1 MGDEDEQTRL
11 TRSLTS
17 RNASISDYDLVDVM
31 GRGKFSEVW
40 RAKSKGTGT
49 PVALKKVFIFEMM
62 DATQRGDCMKE
73 VNLMQK
79 LQHPHIV
86 SILDAFLDG
95 NDMVLVLE
103 CCEGG
108 DLAGVLQQCAQKKQ
122 PLSEAEVWKWF
133 AQVCDAVFHM
143 HSLRM
148 MHRDI
153 KPSNI
158 FVTGTGD
165 VMLGDLG
172 LSRFLSSQTVQVQ
185 SMVGTPCYMSPEA
198 IRGIPYDFSSDVW
211 GLGCLLYELV
221 ALKNPFIRSGLN
233 YYTLGKKITSC
244 DYEPLPEWASEA
256 VRDTVAWILKA
267 DPTARPSVKEVLESV
282 RKRLGEL
289 GVEMAGPGQ

>member
-1 MGDEDEQTRL
+1 MEGQEQRHGDARGAEKGLHLRDDGRHAERGL
-11 TRSLTS
+11 HEGSEPDAKASGAGRCSRWAVFWSL
-17 RNASISDYDLVDVM
+17 
-31 GRGKFSEVW
+31 
-40 RAKSKGTGT
+40 GTAPALRRHGT
-49 PVALKKVFIFEMM
+49 LCAP
-62 DATQRGDCMKE
+62 
-73 VNLMQK
+73 
-79 LQHPHIV
+79 QHPHIV

-133 AQVCDAVFHM
+133 AQASPRSLRPLVASQSTRMGYLHRWTHTCDDAIPRRPPYAPQVCDAVFHM

-185 SMVGTPCYMSPEA
+185 SMVGTPCYMSPEVTEDSHNQGDP
-198 IRGIPYDFSSDVW
+198 IVPWVSSAVS
-211 GLGCLLYELV
+211 L
-221 ALKNPFIRSGLN
+221 
-233 YYTLGKKITSC
+233 TLPRLIT
-244 DYEPLPEWASEA
+244 P
-256 VRDTVAWILKA
+256 
-267 DPTARPSVKEVLESV
+267 RPSGAYPTTSHPTCGASDACSTSSWPS
-282 RKRLGEL
+282 RTPSSG
-289 GVEMAGPGQ
+289 AD